1 MKNITEVCRRI
12 EETQSDLV
20 ETYRRFLEIASV
32 SADSKYA
39 EDCKSAARWLVDRL
53 DGMGFDVELHE
64 LPGHHPIIVGRH
76 LKAADAPTVLIYG
89 HYDVQPVDPPDLWGT
104 PPFSPDI
111 RDGHMYARGASDD
124 KGQFL
129 THIFAAES
137 WLKETGELPVNL
149 IFLSEGEEE
158 VGSGGLTKFVQ
169 DKADELSCDVVV
181 ISDGNQFGPGL
192 PAITYALRG
201 IMCFEV
207 NLTGPNRDLHSGSF
221 GGAVTNAGNVLV
233 ELISS
238 LVGPDGR
245 IQVPGFYD
253 DVEPMTDRE
262 RQLLSELPLTEEKF
276 FGDLGVDGGRGE
288 EGYTALERRWARPSC
303 DVNGLTCG
311 YQGEGAKTVLPD
323 RASAKFSFRLVPN
336 QDPDK
341 IAAGVRELFEP
352 QIPPGI
358 KMDLEVDH
366 GSPGILVSLD
376 SPYVECSA
384 RAIEAAFGRAPV
396 YAREGGSIPVVATM
410 AGQLRSD
417 VLLLGWGQAD
427 NNIHSPNERFSL
439 EDFRR
444 GTLASARLLYEIGKL
459 GSK

>member
-12 EETQSDLV
+12 EETQNELV
-20 ETYRRFLEIASV
+20 ETYRQFLEIASV

-39 EDCKSAARWLVDRL
+39 QDCKSAAKWLVDKL
-53 DGMGFDVELHE
+53 GGMGFYIETHE
-64 LPGHHPIIVGRH
+64 KDGHPPIIVGKY
-76 LKAADAPTVLIYG
+76 LKAGDAPTVMIYG
-89 HYDVQPVDPPDLWGT
+89 HYDVQPVDPPDLWET

-111 RDGHMYARGASDD
+111 RDGHVYARGASDD

-129 THIFAAES
+129 THIFAAAA
-137 WLKETGELPVNL
+137 WLEETGSLPVNL

-158 VGSGGLTKFVQ
+158 IGSEWLTEFVQ
-169 DKADELSCDVVV
+169 AQPELLPCDVIV
-181 ISDGNQFGPGL
+181 ISDGNQFAPSV

-201 IMCFEV
+201 VMCFEV

-221 GGAVTNAGNVLV
+221 GGAVTNAGNVLA
-233 ELISS
+233 ELVAS

-262 RQLLSELPLTEEKF
+262 RQLLSELPLTEERF
-276 FGDLGVDGGRGE
+276 FGDLGTDGGRGE

-323 RASAKFSFRLVPN
+323 CASAKFSFRLVPN
-336 QDPDK
+336 QQPDK

-352 QIPPGI
+352 QVPSGI
-358 KMDLEVDH
+358 EMKLEVDH
-366 GSPGILVSLD
+366 GSPGILVSLE
-376 SPYVECSA
+376 SPFVECSA
-384 RAIEAAFGRAPV
+384 RAIEAAFGTAPV
-396 YAREGGSIPVVATM
+396 YAREGGSIPIVATM
-410 AGQLRSD
+410 AQQLRAD

-444 GTLASARLLYEIGKL
+444 GTLASARLLDEIGKM
-459 GSK
+459 KK